1 MAKED
6 LDWGHEVDIEPSEGN
21 DAEEEAPADPATAPL
36 NPIEEGAP
44 PGEEADPQPDE
55 PATEPDGGE
64 DGEEWVGDAPGIQEK
79 VARALS
85 RKPEAAGETP
95 SLPPWR
101 EGSRPPRG
109 TIPPQSGSRQRA
121 APPPPWDPTHPPGR
135 IPKGSKDAQRA
146 RMGLSSSSIA
156 GGPDAP
162 RAYPAL
168 GSNDDEVR
176 AQLTEA
182 PRIAAEARAQAE
194 AAQAALARLESEVL
208 PKPTP
213 TRGQAA
219 VARLEAEVL
228 RAPPAETLPAGGG
241 TARDRSR
248 SAMAKRQAGRTKP
261 TLTARAKTP
270 SAVPAQ
276 PWLPTLPKPPPG
288 IAPPSLPK
296 AQLPPGKARQPPIG
310 APPPQASAPEE
321 EYELVE
327 DESPSVSPKAELR
340 PAPAKQSPIG
350 APPPRVPDLELD
362 DDAPG
367 VGVHYPP
374 VGGVCL
380 ATTIG
385 RNQHQRCP
393 FRHRRHG

>member
-1 MAKED
+1 MPSSLGRLCRGDTSISLSCSHPTPWLFLVVAASRQAQEARAEISEALSHWGAVTWPDDPAQYWTHGADTVDEPVVSPEISDEFLGPDWPSPLTGADFGLLAGEEPVAEED
-6 LDWGHEVDIEPSEGN
+6 LDWGHEVDLEPSEGN

-36 NPIEEGAP
+36 NPVEEGAP
-44 PGEEADPQPDE
+44 PGEEVDPQPDE
-55 PATEPDGGE
+55 PAAEQDGGE
-64 DGEEWVGDAPGIQEK
+64 DGEEWVGDALSIQEK

-85 RKPEAAGETP
+85 RRPEAIGETP
-95 SLPPWR
+95 PLFPWR

-121 APPPPWDPTHPPGR
+121 TPLPPWDPTHPPGR

-194 AAQAALARLESEVL
+194 AAQAALARLVSEVL
-208 PKPTP
+208 PEPAP

-228 RAPPAETLPAGGG
+228 RG
-241 TARDRSR
+241 RD
-248 SAMAKRQAGRTKP
+248 
-261 TLTARAKTP
+261 
-270 SAVPAQ
+270 
-276 PWLPTLPKPPPG
+276 
-288 IAPPSLPK
+288 PPS
-296 AQLPPGKARQPPIG
+296 RW
-310 APPPQASAPEE
+310 
-321 EYELVE
+321 
-327 DESPSVSPKAELR
+327 
-340 PAPAKQSPIG
+340 
-350 APPPRVPDLELD
+350 
-362 DDAPG
+362 
-367 VGVHYPP
+367 
-374 VGGVCL
+374 
-380 ATTIG
+380 
-385 RNQHQRCP
+385 
-393 FRHRRHG
+393 